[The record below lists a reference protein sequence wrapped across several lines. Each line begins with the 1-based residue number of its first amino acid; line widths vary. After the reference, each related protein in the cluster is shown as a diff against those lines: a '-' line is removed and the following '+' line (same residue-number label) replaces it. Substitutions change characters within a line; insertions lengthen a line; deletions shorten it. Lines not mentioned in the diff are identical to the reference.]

1 MRVLH
6 ASAALLLFAASVP
19 ASAAP
24 PKGKAPPPPAKTAA
38 SQVSTEAA
46 GRAIGELAGKFKFG
60 LTPEETM
67 TLIETDIRAKFQTR
81 IEAEKEAAD
90 QDLVRKERQDAID
103 QMRNSYIKFTGQ
115 KTGWDVSI
123 VDREFGHRNKESM
136 LVLWEKDLKRFLFFW
151 NEKLYKQYIVYNAEK
166 FKGMDFD
173 TFVGAMEG
181 RYGKASQTFAKKQ
194 TDDEMALD
202 YFEWPPQGD
211 FLLRAYDATTFY
223 NNFCLSIIQK
233 STWPQIEKERA
244 VNSPPRVRHTNA
256 HVIDTVTQ
264 GESATD
270 QNENIVDQ
278 LVGRK
283 AASSVEQKRIEE
295 RIKRAS
301 EKERGTPPAPMP
313 K

>member
-1 MRVLH
+1 MRALS

-24 PKGKAPPPPAKTAA
+24 PKGKASPPPAKTAA

-90 QDLVRKERQDAID
+90 QDLVRKERQDAVD

-181 RYGKASQTFAKKQ
+181 RYGK
-194 TDDEMALD
+194 
-202 YFEWPPQGD
+202 EWPPQGD

-283 AASSVEQKRIEE
+283 AASSVEQKRISPRGSESLPTSSP
-295 RIKRAS
+295 RKRH
-301 EKERGTPPAPMP
+301 GWHFQGV
-313 K
+313 

>member
-1 MRVLH
+1 MRVLP

-19 ASAAP
+19 ASA
-24 PKGKAPPPPAKTAA
+24 KAPPPPPPPKTAA
-38 SQVSTEAA
+38 SQVSAESA

-60 LTPEETM
+60 MTPEEAM
-67 TLIETDIRAKFQTR
+67 TLMEKDINAKFQPK

-90 QDLVRKERQDAID
+90 QDRIRKERQDAID
-103 QMRNSYIKFTGQ
+103 QMRSSYIKFSGQ

-123 VDREFGHRNKESM
+123 VDREFGHRNSESM

-151 NEKLYKQYIVYNAEK
+151 KEKLYKQYIVNNAEK

-181 RYGKASQTFAKKQ
+181 RYGKASMSFAKKQ

-202 YFEWPPQGD
+202 YYEWPPQGD
-211 FLLRAYDATTFY
+211 YILRAYDATTFY

-233 STWPQIEKERA
+233 SQWPQIEKERA
-244 VNSPPRVRHTNA
+244 VNSPPKVRHTNT
-256 HVIDTVTQ
+256 HVIDNVTTGDSQ
-264 GESATD
+264 TD
-270 QNENIVDQ
+270 PNENIVDKM
-278 LVGRK
+278 LGIK
-283 AASSVEQKRIEE
+283 AGASIEQKRIEE
-295 RIKRAS
+295 RVKRQQ
-301 EKERGTPPAPMP
+301 EKERGG